1 MIMANKEELTAQ
13 AEELGIEVQESWT
26 KAQIEEAIDAILAGD
41 DSGDEQGEQLEGD
54 DVVIKN
60 ISRFRHK
67 VFGKIVQPGKTYTL
81 TDADMDNEKG
91 CKRIENAIRKGYLE
105 RV

>member
-1 MIMANKEELTAQ
+1 MANKEELTAQ

-26 KAQIEEAIDAILAGD
+26 KAQIEEAIDAALAGD
-41 DSGDEQGEQLEGD
+41 GSDDEQDEQSES
-54 DVVIKN
+54 IKN

-67 VFGKIVQPGKTYTL
+67 VYGKIVQPGATYQPTESDL
-81 TDADMDNEKG
+81 ADEKAT
-91 CKRIENAIRKGYLE
+91 KRIDNAVRKGYLE

>member
-1 MIMANKEELTAQ
+1 MANKEELTAQ

-26 KAQIEEAIDAILAGD
+26 KAQIEEAIDAALAGD
-41 DSGDEQGEQLEGD
+41 DSGDEQDEHAEG
-54 DVVIKN
+54 IKN

-67 VFGKIVQPGKTYTL
+67 VYGKIVQPGATYQPTESDL
-81 TDADMDNEKG
+81 ADEKAT
-91 CKRIENAIRKGYLE
+91 KRIDNAVRKGYLE

>member
-1 MIMANKEELTAQ
+1 MANKEELTAQ

-26 KAQIEEAIDAILAGD
+26 KAQIEEAIDAALAGD
-41 DSGDEQGEQLEGD
+41 GSGDEQDEQSEG
-54 DVVIKN
+54 IKN

-67 VFGKIVQPGKTYTL
+67 VYGKIVQPGATYQPTASDL
-81 TDADMDNEKG
+81 TDEKAT
-91 CKRIENAIRKGYLE
+91 KRIDNAVRKGYLE

>member
-1 MIMANKEELTAQ
+1 MANKEDLTAQ

-26 KAQIEEAIDAILAGD
+26 KAQIEDAIDAALAGD
-41 DSGDEQGEQLEGD
+41 DSGDEQSEG
-54 DVVIKN
+54 IKN

-67 VFGKIVQPGKTYTL
+67 VYGKIVQPGATYQPTESDL
-81 TDADMDNEKG
+81 ADEKAT
-91 CKRIENAIRKGYLE
+91 KRIDNAVRKGYLE

>member
-1 MIMANKEELTAQ
+1 MANKEELTAQ

-26 KAQIEEAIDAILAGD
+26 KAQIEEAIDAALAGD
-41 DSGDEQGEQLEGD
+41 GSDDEQDEQDEQSES
-54 DVVIKN
+54 IKN

-67 VFGKIVQPGKTYTL
+67 VYGKIVQPGATYQPTESDL
-81 TDADMDNEKG
+81 ADEKAT
-91 CKRIENAIRKGYLE
+91 KRIDNAVRKGYLE